1 MTDNLISAEQAREN
15 AEKFNLTSNQVI
27 AEIAQSIEANSKAG
41 NTCLIMSFKKTA
53 VSGHEM
59 EVVLAALVKKG
70 FRAARHDIQP
80 KETETSIKIEW

>member
-1 MTDNLISAEQAREN
+1 MADNLISADQAREN

-27 AEIAQSIEANSKAG
+27 AEIAQSVEANSKAG
-41 NTCLIMSFKKTA
+41 NTSLLKSFKKTA

-59 EVVLAALVKKG
+59 AVVLAALVEKG

-80 KETETSIKIEW
+80 KEDETCIKIEW